1 MRTFCKERECL
12 NASVLPKYVSVHQR
26 CRLPPSWV
34 LFLPMVTATLLG
46 LLTEQWGFSMS
57 NSRSSFTLLEQTFG
71 VPAKAPLT
79 VLNRHSNK
87 EDPNG
92 GGVVHRLYPSG
103 FRCQLPAYHAQTCLP
118 TLEQI
123 PLLPSTFNLSPL
135 RYPRANLPK
144 PAPGCHTLCT

>member
-1 MRTFCKERECL
+1 
-12 NASVLPKYVSVHQR
+12 
-26 CRLPPSWV
+26 
-34 LFLPMVTATLLG
+34 MVTATLLG

-135 RYPRANLPK
+135 RYPRANLPM
-144 PAPGCHTLCT
+144 PAPRCHILCTWDVHVTSLQPRHSCLCPVSTEQASSDKCQDS